1 MVSGNPDEPKLRI
14 GGILCPRNSFD
25 IFMEKARQESRSWSL
40 SDVSVFQAFMV
51 RVCEFSHMRMM
62 SSLKD
67 GIEQANVK
75 YYEAIGRAQENRE
88 FFVSS

>member
-1 MVSGNPDEPKLRI
+1 
-14 GGILCPRNSFD
+14 
-25 IFMEKARQESRSWSL
+25 
-40 SDVSVFQAFMV
+40 
-51 RVCEFSHMRMM
+51 MRMM